1 MSSEIARR
9 VTRADER
16 EVMAAALDDVQT
28 ALTRQ
33 TDIIS
38 RLAGGLLNN
47 VLDVLYLPIPAS
59 GYLSRDYGTA
69 AGSIVVANPASND
82 ALTVTSSAPQATAP
96 VSGPGIQPVPAGVFW
111 SMPLGSR
118 VWTIYGTPGQMVA
131 VQVYTG
137 LQAVGGYVR

>member
-16 EVMAAALDDVQT
+16 EVMASALDDVRT

-33 TDIIS
+33 TDIMS

-47 VLDVLYLPIPAS
+47 VLDVLWLPIPAS
-59 GYLSRDYGTA
+59 AFLTRDYGTA
-69 AGSIVVANPASND
+69 AGSIVVANAIGND
-82 ALTVTSSAPQATAP
+82 QVIVTSSAPQATAP
-96 VSGPGIQPVPAGVFW
+96 VSGPGVQPVPAGVFW

-118 VWTIYGTPGQMVA
+118 VWTIYGTPGDMVA
-131 VQVYTG
+131 VQVFTG
-137 LQAVGGYVR
+137 LQAIGGYVR